1 MIRSACC
8 SQCKLRVLGRSIIIT
23 REIGAGVEADLL
35 RGALSK
41 RSISPWSLGLKTAY
55 EQRLPMG
62 RKVGQWDKVGH

>member
-41 RSISPWSLGLKTAY
+41 KSISRGLKTAY
-55 EQRLPMG
+55 EQRLTMG
-62 RKVGQWDKVGH
+62 WNVGQWDKVGH